1 MLAYKVFLC
10 LYFSFRYRIRHL
22 RGFLEFKKA
31 NSQSEQVFSIS
42 FHIFP
47 VFDLVWKCLAPM
59 SGGVS
64 TCTSSGLSESHPVFA
79 RPLTAPYLSPVKYMD
94 YFSTTAPPSFSTEG
108 SLGGWQP
115 STVEP
120 LPPYISLATNG
131 TPVNIVTQQRNW
143 NQWWPDQKY
152 FKGPA
157 HLFLA
162 PAASRSSATGTTI
175 VQRIT
180 SVFSLAPGWCLQVVW
195 QHGRLLNSLRFN
207 WRNSELSSLSYMLCW
222 T

>member
-10 LYFSFRYRIRHL
+10 LQFSSRYRIRHL
-22 RGFLEFKKA
+22 HGFLEFKKA

-79 RPLTAPYLSPVKYMD
+79 RPLTAPYLSQVKYMD
-94 YFSTTAPPSFSTEG
+94 SFSPTAVPSFSTEG

-143 NQWWPDQKY
+143 NQWPDQKI
-152 FKGPA
+152 
-157 HLFLA
+157 L
-162 PAASRSSATGTTI
+162 
-175 VQRIT
+175 
-180 SVFSLAPGWCLQVVW
+180 
-195 QHGRLLNSLRFN
+195 
-207 WRNSELSSLSYMLCW
+207 
-222 T
+222 

>member
-10 LYFSFRYRIRHL
+10 LYFSSRYRIRHL

-31 NSQSEQVFSIS
+31 YSQSEQVFSIS
-42 FHIFP
+42 FHFFP

-94 YFSTTAPPSFSTEG
+94 SFSPTALPSFSTEG
-108 SLGGWQP
+108 SLGGWHP

-120 LPPYISLATNG
+120 LSPYFSLATNG
-131 TPVNIVTQQRNW
+131 TPVNIVTQQRNETKPMTRSK
-143 NQWWPDQKY
+143 NIVKAQLICFWP
-152 FKGPA
+152 P
-157 HLFLA
+157 L
-162 PAASRSSATGTTI
+162 PAASVPPGQPSSKE
-175 VQRIT
+175 
-180 SVFSLAPGWCLQVVW
+180 SLPFSPWRPGDAYRWF
-195 QHGRLLNSLRFN
+195 GIM
-207 WRNSELSSLSYMLCW
+207 ED
-222 T
+222 